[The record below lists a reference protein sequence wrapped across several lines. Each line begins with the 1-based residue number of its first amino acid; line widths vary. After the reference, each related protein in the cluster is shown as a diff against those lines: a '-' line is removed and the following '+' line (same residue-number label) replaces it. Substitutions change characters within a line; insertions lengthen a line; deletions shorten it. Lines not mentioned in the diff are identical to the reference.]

1 MRHILH
7 KGTALAVAVAIL
19 SGYVL
24 PVIPRAYG
32 AAPAVVPVVVAA
44 APTAAQFG
52 TALGAAAATYGALTL
67 SGVQEQLSLSP
78 SEFGS
83 MLTLGSALHLQAGLD
98 MWDLA
103 EYRVAGTVA
112 ALHGGMVANGTWERF
127 REVLPSTL
135 ADVGGYAWLRTAD
148 LLGLLAVAP
157 AVVAPSHI
165 TDVVAT
171 GHFRSHAT
179 MPSSHHLA
187 PGTLVNVASMTRGN
201 LTSQGLT
208 DAGLQAVLAFMS
220 GQGLA
225 ASGAPRG
232 TTWSHTS
239 PTDYIRLSP
248 WGQVSFAG
256 MALNIPATS
265 LNVRYI
271 WTHPASGDVLRW
283 HVDDVA
289 AWNNVGAI
297 TQQAVPRNVTVGAAA
312 LGAAALWPK
321 VANAPRALLRQ
332 GAAAVDW
339 AKRRI
344 QFPNLGKIPR
354 WVPPF
359 IAGGVWDWA
368 EGDDEEVRTRE
379 AADRVPDGIESL
391 PTPAREMS
399 SWLKGPI
406 QAILNSLA
414 SLQKQGRLMREW
426 GERTL
431 FKAFSPNGQQL
442 QLDLWPKYQGIG
454 EKLQKAA
461 PFGFVAL
468 AVAAIAALRL
478 GFLGNSP
485 WPVDTSANFMLT
497 DHGPEISFDLVNT
510 FNTVFA
516 DYRWALEVAVWVVFL
531 VALVRLVRPHIGV

>member
-7 KGTALAVAVAIL
+7 KGTALAVAAVIL

-24 PVIPRAYG
+24 PLVPRAYG
-32 AAPAVVPVVVAA
+32 AAPALAPVVVGT

-52 TALGAAAATYGALTL
+52 TALGAAAATYGSLTL
-67 SGVQEQLSLSP
+67 SGVQDQLSLTP

-157 AVVAPSHI
+157 AVVAPSHT
-165 TDVVAT
+165 TDVVAP
-171 GHFRSHAT
+171 GHRRSPAVIWA
-179 MPSSHHLA
+179 SWHLA
-187 PGTLVNVASMTRGN
+187 PGTLVNVASMTREN

-208 DAGLQAVLAFMS
+208 DAGVQAVLAFMS

-225 ASGAPRG
+225 ASAGSSG
-232 TTWSHTS
+232 SHVAG
-239 PTDYIRLSP
+239 PTGYLRHGP
-248 WGQVSFAG
+248 WGDVSLAG
-256 MALNIPATS
+256 SALNIPDRNLDVFFMLT
-265 LNVRYI
+265 N
-271 WTHPASGDVLRW
+271 TASGDVLRW
-283 HVDDVA
+283 HVEAADVA
-289 AWNNVGAI
+289 AWNTVGAMA
-297 TQQAVPRNVTVGAAA
+297 QAAPRNVTVGAAA

-321 VANAPRALLRQ
+321 VASAPRALLRQ
-332 GAAAVDW
+332 GAAAIDW
-339 AKRRI
+339 AKRRM

-359 IAGGVWDWA
+359 VAAGVWDWA
-368 EGDDEEVRTRE
+368 DGDDDEVRTRQ

-391 PTPAREMS
+391 PTPVREMS
-399 SWLKGPI
+399 TWLKGPI

-485 WPVDTSANFMLT
+485 VPVDTSANFMLT
-497 DHGPEISFDLVNT
+497 DHGPRISFDLVNT

-516 DYRWALEVAVWVVFL
+516 DYRWALEVAVWVFFL